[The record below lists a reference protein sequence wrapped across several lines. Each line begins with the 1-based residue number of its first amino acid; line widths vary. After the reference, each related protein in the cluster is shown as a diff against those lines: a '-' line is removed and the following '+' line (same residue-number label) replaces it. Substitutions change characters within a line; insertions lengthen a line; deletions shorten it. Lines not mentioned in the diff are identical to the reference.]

1 MLKGASIV
9 AAPILGPLI
18 VVAANG
24 AVRHHI
30 VLRTSRASLSPF
42 SSAASAEVSSA
53 VVFRGEAAPVRAAA
67 GSR

>member
-30 VLRTSRASLSPF
+30 VLRTSRASLS
-42 SSAASAEVSSA
+42 SAASAEVSSA